1 MVAPFCIAKEWP
13 CSAAELEIVPVTVKA
28 PAVMMLL
35 DAWIVFAMTVPLN
48 TAPPEEDKVPEHLI
62 DVLLVKVA
70 VSPITIGDDEDRVP
84 FVIVTEP

>member
-1 MVAPFCIAKEWP
+1 MVAPPCIAKEWP
-13 CSAAELEIVPVTVKA
+13 CNAAELEIVPVTVKA

-62 DVLLVKVA
+62 DVLLVKWLY
-70 VSPITIGDDEDRVP
+70 PRLLLEMMK
-84 FVIVTEP
+84 TECHL